1 MGDERVVISV
11 NKHFFFTFFFTL
23 KLKDKYDKLLTCKTM
38 SALGVYI
45 VPNSE

>member
-11 NKHFFFTFFFTL
+11 NKNYFFFTR
-23 KLKDKYDKLLTCKTM
+23 KVKDKYVKLLMCKRMNT
-38 SALGVYI
+38 LGVYI